1 PFYYY
6 IRCLLRHTRDLL
18 SFPTRRSSDLP
29 WMVYKHNSLIFD
41 FYIVIALEFVVNA
54 AAIGYLSSLQYR
66 LRSSENSFFRNRNP
80 KVQAAHAIV
89 VYLVTAS
96 VHHKPPPSRARH
108 FSVSACST
116 CTFNQ
121 YHCT

>member
-80 KVQAAHAIV
+80 KVQARSEEHTSELQSRFD
-89 VYLVTAS
+89 LVCRLLLE
-96 VHHKPPPSRARH
+96 KKKDD
-108 FSVSACST
+108 
-116 CTFNQ
+116 
-121 YHCT
+121 